1 MSTEVSLKKN
11 KENKIMQFF
20 ARLFR
25 YPWFSALLSVVILCL
40 VILSVNEDFFRT
52 DNIMDILRTASY
64 SFMVA
69 APVTL
74 LLVLAEI
81 DLSMGAVISLGGV
94 VCGKCLASGV
104 SIPLSIS
111 IALLAGAFVG
121 LVKSFIVVK
130 FNLPAFIVTLGLSY
144 VISGFILGWT
154 GGISVT
160 GFPSE
165 FKVLGQGHLTGRI
178 YYSLIIA
185 MVIGIVCHIALTKT
199 KFGRSVS
206 AIGGNPNAAYLAGIN
221 VSKHRYIVHILVS
234 IAAAFTGVIYASR
247 FSSALPSVGM
257 GSEMLIIASTIIG
270 GTSMFGGTGTILGT
284 AIGCILFSTITNGL
298 ILMRVS
304 VNWQSLVFGLILII
318 SIIIDKY
325 RRRVSGN

>member
-1 MSTEVSLKKN
+1 MSTGVNLKKS
-11 KENKIMQFF
+11 KSVLQVFTK
-20 ARLFR
+20 LFD
-25 YPWFSALLSVVILCL
+25 YPWFSAVLSLVILCL
-40 VILSVNEDFFRT
+40 VILPVNKSFYRM
-52 DNIMDILRTASY
+52 DNLLDILRTASY

-74 LLVLAEI
+74 LLVSADM

-94 VCGKCLASGV
+94 VCGKCLAAGMPIPA
-104 SIPLSIS
+104 SIV
-111 IALLAGAFVG
+111 IALLGGMLVG
-121 LVKSFIVVK
+121 LLKSFIVVQFK
-130 FNLPAFIVTLGLSY
+130 LPAFIVTLGLSY
-144 VISGFILGWT
+144 VINGFIMGWT
-154 GGISVT
+154 NGISVT
-160 GFPSE
+160 GFPAE

-185 MVIGIVCHIALTKT
+185 VLIGVACHIALTKT

-206 AIGGNPNAAYLAGIN
+206 AIGGNQNAAYLAGIN
-221 VSKHRYIVHILVS
+221 VSKHRYIVHVLVS
-234 IAAAFTGVIYASR
+234 VAAAFTGVMYASR
-247 FSSALPSVGM
+247 FSSALPSVGT

-270 GTSMFGGTGTILGT
+270 GTSMFGGTGTIIGT

-304 VNWQSLVFGLILII
+304 VNWQSLVFGTILII

-325 RRRVSGN
+325 RRKVGGN